1 MSGRVGSVISK
12 SGMVDNVGV
21 AVGISSPYVSVQQ
34 LFPLPVSTSGFVA
47 DIWVSAVGRCRTLSA
62 VPYLSRAW
70 SKYGGSRWNRV
81 AIAFRSTVI
90 FTSGLYRRNSEL
102 LTSSDVEPCR
112 SMSANVGSDTDRSDI
127 VENVRVAV
135 EIASLSQ
142 AVPKLLPLPF

>member
-47 DIWVSAVGRCRTLSA
+47 DIWVSGVGRCRTLSA
-62 VPYLSRAW
+62 VPFLSRAW

-81 AIAFRSTVI
+81 AIAFRSKVI
-90 FTSGLYRRNSEL
+90 LTSGWYRSHFEFP
-102 LTSSDVEPCR
+102 TSGH
-112 SMSANVGSDTDRSDI
+112 VG
-127 VENVRVAV
+127 
-135 EIASLSQ
+135 
-142 AVPKLLPLPF
+142 